1 MISVHKKGQKTNVNN
16 YRPIGLLPVLSKILE
31 KILYN
36 RQYSFL
42 SQSNFCYDLQFGFR
56 KNHSTRHAATVMV
69 ENITKSFEDK
79 EYTFGVFLDLFKA
92 FDTIDHSIR
101 LAKLNHFGV
110 RGVANKWFRSYLNDR
125 LMQTEVNGN
134 RGRGTTGTNSW
145 SPSIFNLHK

>member
-1 MISVHKKGQKTNVNN
+1 MCHIFNLSLSQGQFIIDFKKAKVISVHKKGQKTNVNN
-16 YRPIGLLPVLSKILE
+16 YRPISLLPVLSKILE
-31 KILYN
+31 KIVYN

-92 FDTIDHSIR
+92 SINQSINFILFLSKSAYIEINNTAVDKKR
-101 LAKLNHFGV
+101 
-110 RGVANKWFRSYLNDR
+110 RRWQNDIR
-125 LMQTEVNGN
+125 
-134 RGRGTTGTNSW
+134 
-145 SPSIFNLHK
+145 